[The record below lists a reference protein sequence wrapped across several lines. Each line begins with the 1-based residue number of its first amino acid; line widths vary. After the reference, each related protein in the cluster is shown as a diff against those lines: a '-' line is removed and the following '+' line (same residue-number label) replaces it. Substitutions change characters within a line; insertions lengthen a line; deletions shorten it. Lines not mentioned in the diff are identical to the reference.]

1 MQNATDSRT
10 LGAMAPTEYSDMNCS
25 IARTLGLIGE
35 RWSLLVLRD
44 AFYGLKRFEDFH
56 HDLGIAR
63 NVLTDRLNKLVA
75 HGLLERR
82 QYEERPPRYEYR
94 LTLKGRDLLPV
105 LLSLMRWGDRW
116 ETDDEEPPVKLIHES
131 CGNATHPVTACAH
144 CGEELLLREV
154 RVDPIRVKRRPVDT
168 ATG

>member
-1 MQNATDSRT
+1 MT
-10 LGAMAPTEYSDMNCS
+10 PSDFSEMDCS

-44 AFYGLKRFEDFH
+44 AFYGLKRFEDFQ

-63 NVLTDRLNKLVA
+63 NVLADRLKKLVD

-82 QYEERPPRYEYR
+82 LYEDRPPRYEYR

-116 ETDDEEPPVKLIHES
+116 ESSSDEPPVELIHTS
-131 CGNATHPVTACAH
+131 CGNATHPVSSCAH
-144 CGEELLLREV
+144 CGDELLIKNV
-154 RVDPIRVKRRPVDT
+154 RVDPIRIKRRDP
-168 ATG
+168 APA

>member
-1 MQNATDSRT
+1 MTPADFS
-10 LGAMAPTEYSDMNCS
+10 AMDCS

-35 RWSLLVLRD
+35 RWSLLLLRD
-44 AFYGLKRFEDFH
+44 AFYGLKRFEDFQ

-63 NVLTDRLNKLVA
+63 NVLTDRLNKLVE

-82 QYEERPPRYEYR
+82 QYEDRPPRYEYR

-116 ETDDEEPPVKLIHES
+116 ANENEPPVRLIHTS
-131 CGNATHPVTACAH
+131 CGNTTHPVSSCAH
-144 CGEELLLREV
+144 CGQELTIQNV
-154 RVDPIRVKRRPVDT
+154 RVDPIRIKRRGSPQP
-168 ATG
+168 AGA